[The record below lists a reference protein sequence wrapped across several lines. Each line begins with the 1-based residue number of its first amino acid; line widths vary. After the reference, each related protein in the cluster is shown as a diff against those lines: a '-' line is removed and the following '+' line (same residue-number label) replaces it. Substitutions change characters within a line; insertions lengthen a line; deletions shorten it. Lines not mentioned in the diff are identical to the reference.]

1 MNIEKGNLSYLG
13 KTVTVTVDRPLGSS
27 HPDYPDMIYPVNYGY
42 VEGVTAP
49 DGEAQDA
56 YILGINEAVS
66 SFTGVVVGIICREN
80 DVEDKWVVVPE
91 SLLGTSVCWECNIKH
106 AVEFQEQYY
115 KSKLY
120 PKYEKT
126 CGAVIFTEKDGKRHY
141 LLVKGKSGHIGFPK
155 GHTEYG
161 ETEHENALREIFE
174 ETGIKARLID
184 GFREEYTFTTLEN
197 TIKTGAFFLADYT
210 YREIKRQEEEITE
223 DWLLPYEKAYEQLNW
238 KEDKKV
244 LEAAEMYLNSLD
256 MK

>member
-1 MNIEKGNLSYLG
+1 MPFLAVTGNHDTGNRVSYQRYMDY
-13 KTVTVTVDRPLGSS
+13 VGSL
-27 HPDYPDMIYPVNYGY
+27 
-42 VEGVTAP
+42 
-49 DGEAQDA
+49 Q
-56 YILGINEAVS
+56 
-66 SFTGVVVGIICREN
+66 
-80 DVEDKWVVVPE
+80 
-91 SLLGTSVCWECNIKH
+91 
-106 AVEFQEQYY
+106 AVEMN
-115 KSKLY
+115 
-120 PKYEKT
+120 
-126 CGAVIFTEKDGKRHY
+126 
-141 LLVKGKSGHIGFPK
+141 
-155 GHTEYG
+155 TEYG
-161 ETEHENALREIFE
+161 ETEHENALREILE